1 FITCRDEIHSRGAT
15 AQRHQPGI
23 QPHLVKVI
31 QIQIAIAQP
40 NPRKHRVVLTVDAV
54 SGDMKQASLR
64 TLFAKN
70 RRGCTV
76 SHMER
81 SFWKERRYGLG
92 FLQDLGRSLVGDSK
106 NEGIFARAR
115 RLFLAPGKNRRTGS
129 VGNCVG
135 ITEVLFSISQSVE
148 RQEMKR
154 AVGHENEVLSL
165 EIGA

>member
-1 FITCRDEIHSRGAT
+1 MKSKQFITCRDEIHSRGAT

-54 SGDMKQASLR
+54 SGDMKQATLR

-76 SHMER
+76 FLVYR
-81 SFWKERRYGLG
+81 SFVKEQRYGLG
-92 FLQDLGRSLVGDSK
+92 LLKYLGCALVGYTK
-106 NEGIFARAR
+106 N
-115 RLFLAPGKNRRTGS
+115 
-129 VGNCVG
+129 
-135 ITEVLFSISQSVE
+135 
-148 RQEMKR
+148 
-154 AVGHENEVLSL
+154 
-165 EIGA
+165 